1 LPLNDRRKEVTKVRP
16 VVFLA
21 AIFLVWSL
29 AAGRAESPRRIEIIA
44 KRFTYDPDVITLK
57 RGQPVV
63 LVMRSI
69 DVTHGL
75 KVDGL
80 NIKSGEIKKG
90 KETEIQ
96 FTPEEAGHFVGQC
109 AYFCGAGHGSM
120 KLQIDVVE

>member
-1 LPLNDRRKEVTKVRP
+1 M
-16 VVFLA
+16 FLA
-21 AIFLVWSL
+21 AIFLSGSL

-44 KRFTYDPDVITLK
+44 KRFTYDPDTITLK
-57 RGQPVV
+57 KGEPVV

-80 NIKSGEIKKG
+80 NIRSGDINKD

-96 FTPEEAGHFVGQC
+96 FTPEQAGHYVGHC
-109 AYFCGAGHGSM
+109 AHFCGKGHGSM
-120 KLQIDVVE
+120 ALQINVVE

>member
-1 LPLNDRRKEVTKVRP
+1 MTRVRP

-21 AIFLVWSL
+21 AIFLVGSL

-44 KRFTYDPDVITLK
+44 KRFTYEPNVITLK
-57 RGQPVV
+57 KGEPVV
-63 LVMRSI
+63 LVMSSA

-80 NIKSGEIKKG
+80 NIKSGEIRKG
-90 KETEIQ
+90 KDTEIQ
-96 FTPEEAGHFVGQC
+96 FTPEEVGHFVGQC

-120 KLQIDVVE
+120 KLQIDVVP